1 MFYKKRYHGFSFFH
15 VFSFLIICLIPIM
28 IFLVIT
34 LPNAVHAATHTVCEA
49 GPPTCDFSSIQSAI
63 DASDPGDTIQVMMG
77 TYTGTENEVVLI
89 RQYRHGIRDV
99 PLEIPGGLVEG
110 KDTPEE
116 AAIRELREETGYEA
130 SAMIP
135 LGKVLPNPAIQN
147 NRCYTYLAKDVVLAG
162 EQQLD
167 DQEDIEVL
175 CRPFEEVPRLIREGV
190 VSHSLVVAA
199 FFKYYLEYEEC
210 FPL

>member
-1 MFYKKRYHGFSFFH
+1 MTVKLWDVISSEQAASYGIFSFRTDRAVSPRTGQEHDFYILESTPW
-15 VFSFLIICLIPIM
+15 VNVIP
-28 IFLVIT
+28 VT
-34 LPNAVHAATHTVCEA
+34 P
-49 GPPTCDFSSIQSAI
+49 
-63 DASDPGDTIQVMMG
+63 
-77 TYTGTENEVVLI
+77 ENEVVLI
-89 RQYRHGIRDV
+89 RQYRHGIRDLT
-99 PLEIPGGLVEG
+99 LEIPGGLVEG
-110 KDTPEE
+110 QDTPEE
-116 AAIRELREETGYEA
+116 AAIRELREETGYAA

-199 FFKYYLEYEEC
+199 FFKYYLEYEDC